1 MYLKWRDNSRPPRPK
16 LALTQPVRIKGFIA
30 NKSEAAGEAIGM
42 LLEWWRGCTAMGG
55 VLRNRAIFV
64 AFQGAPALAT
74 KLKDPT

>member
-1 MYLKWRDNSRPPRPK
+1 MVRAVWSDDISRPRS
-16 LALTQPVRIKGFIA
+16 ADRAARV
-30 NKSEAAGEAIGM
+30 EAGEAIGM

-55 VLRNRAIFV
+55 VLRNRAIFM